1 MLLLCHFLIFVIF
14 TNPSV
19 SCSERSCKLRYDFL
33 IFFSMFSGL
42 SLMCHTCYSQ
52 KSGADCTRNVTPR
65 NCSGILDVCM
75 SVRRTATLTN
85 GNTVHEFAKSCFM
98 DGLCTHFFCEQKH
111 DHEKKV
117 VCHLDCCTTSLCN
130 TRLGRIQKSC
140 FSFNRFPCVL
150 AFFKS
155 EDQS

>member
-1 MLLLCHFLIFVIF
+1 MERPLIYTLFFISLLG
-14 TNPSV
+14 T
-19 SCSERSCKLRYDFL
+19 
-33 IFFSMFSGL
+33 GL

-130 TRLGRIQKSC
+130 TRPLPTIKGSTRRTIKSKARNPLQPE
-140 FSFNRFPCVL
+140 SN
-150 AFFKS
+150 
-155 EDQS
+155 